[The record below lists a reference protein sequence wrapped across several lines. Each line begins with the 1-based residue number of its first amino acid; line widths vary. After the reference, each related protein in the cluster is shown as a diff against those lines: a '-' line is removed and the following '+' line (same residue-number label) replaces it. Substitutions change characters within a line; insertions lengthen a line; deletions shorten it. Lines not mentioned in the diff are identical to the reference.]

1 VVESQPANPGASDGT
16 WRGWFVISLV
26 VSLGEALI
34 LGNHLRSSAPY
45 DQMGHPV
52 LFGVVAWL
60 LLLTAWFSASV
71 VRGMFQRMPYV
82 RPVVAA
88 ACTVFSCLLVASAA
102 FAVAAFAT
110 SGRTFAGELP
120 WRKSIATYTAFSGWT
135 LAWGLV
141 AAALATVAGAAVRR
155 LGASARRR

>member
-1 VVESQPANPGASDGT
+1 VPSASDGT
-16 WRGWFVISLV
+16 WRGWFLISLV
-26 VSLGEALI
+26 VSLGEALV
-34 LGNHLRSSAPY
+34 LGNHLRSSEPY
-45 DQMGHPV
+45 NLMGHPV

-71 VRGMFQRMPYV
+71 VRRMFQPMPYV

-110 SGRTFAGELP
+110 AGRTFAGELP

-141 AAALATVAGAAVRR
+141 AAAAGTVAGALVMR
-155 LGASARRR
+155 LGGGGRRASGRG